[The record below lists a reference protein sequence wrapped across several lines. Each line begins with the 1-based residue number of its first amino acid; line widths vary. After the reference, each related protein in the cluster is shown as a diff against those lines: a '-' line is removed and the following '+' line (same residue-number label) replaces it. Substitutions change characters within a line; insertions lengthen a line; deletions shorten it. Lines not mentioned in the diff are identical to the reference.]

1 MKIESK
7 KEPLETFSKRLR
19 SLVFGA
25 ARESAPAT
33 IEKSIHKTIEGDRE
47 KEKTKR

>member
-1 MKIESK
+1 MKIKSK

-19 SLVFGA
+19 SWVFGA

-33 IEKSIHKTIEGDRE
+33 VEKSIHKTIEGDR
-47 KEKTKR
+47 KTKR